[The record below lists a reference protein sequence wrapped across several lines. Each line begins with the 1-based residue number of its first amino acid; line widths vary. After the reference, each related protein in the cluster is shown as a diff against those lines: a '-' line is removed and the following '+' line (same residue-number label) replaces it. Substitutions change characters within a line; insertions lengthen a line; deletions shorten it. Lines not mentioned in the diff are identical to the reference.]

1 LNWWHILKSAK
12 GSSKISSKGKGTTL
26 DASKI
31 KVNIKDDESCVEKYN
46 KIYDYINR
54 EFKRIKE
61 STSLK
66 TDKTGE
72 SIDELSSNVW
82 TWFAFSDKDL
92 RDASSATG
100 DTYKVLAEMEY
111 DNFPAK
117 NEELACKQL
126 KLLSNAQANLN
137 KNQMFDSENA
147 RTWLSFNR
155 SIYTYQY
162 SLSSGDVDGG
172 TIQMRFSVVDPKNH
186 EYYRKKIQMKPSLKA
201 EYKKLVDSFD
211 NLFKTVIQMAKD
223 AVREKG
229 L

>member
-1 LNWWHILKSAK
+1 LNWWDILKSAK
-12 GSSKISSKGKGTTL
+12 GSSKVSSKGKGTTF

-72 SIDELSSNVW
+72 RIGEQSSNVW

-126 KLLSNAQANLN
+126 KLLSNAQFNLN
-137 KNQMFDSENA
+137 KNSQDA
-147 RTWLSFNR
+147 RTWLSFYR

-162 SLSSGDVDGG
+162 SLRSDDVDGG
-172 TIQMRFSVVDPKNH
+172 TIQMRFSIVNPEIH
-186 EYYRKKIQMKPSLKA
+186 EYYRKKVQMKPSLKG
-201 EYKKLVDSFD
+201 ELMKLADSFD

>member
-1 LNWWHILKSAK
+1 MNWWDILKSAK
-12 GSSKISSKGKGTTL
+12 GSSKVSSKGKGTTF

-72 SIDELSSNVW
+72 RISEEASNVW

-92 RDASSATG
+92 RDAASDNG
-100 DTYKVLAEMEY
+100 ETYKVIAEMEY
-111 DNFPAK
+111 DNFSAK

-126 KLLSNAQANLN
+126 KNIANSTAKLN
-137 KNQMFDSENA
+137 ENSQDS

-155 SIYTYQY
+155 SIYTFEY
-162 SLSSGDVDGG
+162 GGGVEGG
-172 TIQMRFSVVDPKNH
+172 TLQMRFSVVDPEAH
-186 EYYRKKIQMKPSLKA
+186 EYYRKKVQMKPSLKA
-201 EYKKLVDSFD
+201 ELKKLVDSFD

>member
-1 LNWWHILKSAK
+1 MNWWDILKSAK
-12 GSSKISSKGKGTTL
+12 GSSKVSSKGKGTSF

-72 SIDELSSNVW
+72 RISEEASNVW

-92 RDASSATG
+92 RDASSDSG
-100 DTYKVLAEMEY
+100 ETYKVLAEMEY

-126 KLLSNAQANLN
+126 KNIANAQAGFD
-137 KNQMFDSENA
+137 KNSQDA
-147 RTWLSFNR
+147 RTWPSFYR
-155 SIYTYQY
+155 SIYTFEY
-162 SLSSGDVDGG
+162 GGGVEGG
-172 TIQMRFSVVDPKNH
+172 TLQMRFSVVNSAIH
-186 EYYRKKIQMKPSLKA
+186 EYYRKKVQMKPSLKG
-201 EYKKLVDSFD
+201 ELMKLADSFD